1 MSAPGVRTGLAE
13 RLSLRAIPALGSTA
27 IDALMAT
34 VRWEIAGAEHY
45 RGTWGAGRPTVFV
58 LWHGHLLPGAY
69 YHRGQGLATL
79 ISQHRD
85 GEYIARV
92 VQGWGFTVVRGS
104 STRGGKEAL
113 VEIVRVLRRG
123 QAVAITP
130 DGPRGPRQQLKPGAL
145 VAPQRAGVPVV
156 PVAAGTDRGWYFG
169 GWDRFLVPK
178 PFAHIRLVYG
188 APMLPPV
195 SGTEAAVEAFAHDV
209 EARLRELT
217 RAVQGADAEPAS
229 S

>member
-130 DGPRGPRQQLKPGAL
+130 DGPTGPRGEFKPGPWCPSRP
-145 VAPQRAGVPVV
+145 APT
-156 PVAAGTDRGWYFG
+156 AAGTSAAGIASWCPSRSHTSAWSTARRCCRPCLARRPR
-169 GWDRFLVPK
+169 WRRSPTTWK
-178 PFAHIRLVYG
+178 PG
-188 APMLPPV
+188 C
-195 SGTEAAVEAFAHDV
+195 
-209 EARLRELT
+209 
-217 RAVQGADAEPAS
+217 AS
-229 S
+229 